1 MPELDLSVVI
11 PAYNE
16 EKRIEKT
23 LREIIHFLSHQN
35 LQYEIIVSD
44 DGSSDKT
51 VEAARHCLQD
61 VEHKIIETKP
71 NRGKGHAVRAG
82 MLAGRGN
89 YILFS
94 DADLS
99 TPIEELP
106 AFLELLKKD
115 QDIVIGSRALD
126 RSKIEVRQE
135 FFREWMGKV
144 FNRLAR
150 FLTFKGIEDS
160 QCGFKC
166 FRREAAHKLFAMQ
179 KLDGFSFDV
188 EVIYLAQKCGY
199 KVFEKSVVWRHSP
212 QTRVRL
218 LLDPML
224 MFLDILKIRLMHLR

>member
-1 MPELDLSVVI
+1 MSELDLSVVI

-23 LREIIHFLSHQN
+23 LREIIHFLNSQG
-35 LQYEIIVSD
+35 LRYEIIVSD
-44 DGSSDKT
+44 DGSSDGT
-51 VEAARHCLQD
+51 VEVARRCLQNI
-61 VEHKIIETKP
+61 EHKIIETRP
-71 NRGKGHAVRAG
+71 NRGKGHAVKLG

-99 TPIEELP
+99 TPIEEIMG
-106 AFLELLKKD
+106 FLELLKKD
-115 QDIVIGSRALD
+115 QDVVIGSRALD

-144 FNRLAR
+144 FNRIAR

-166 FRREAAHKLFAMQ
+166 FRREAAHKLFTLQ
-179 KLDGFSFDV
+179 KIEGFSFDV
-188 EVIYLAQKCGY
+188 EIIYLAQKCGY
-199 KVFEKSVVWRHSP
+199 KVFEKPVVWRHSA